1 MICIDTDILAIY
13 HIFKRDLRYQITRT
27 FMRKSKGALR
37 AVAIFSLLEV
47 CGIMA
52 TAKQSKEAMKLFDE
66 YIASED
72 VRVLYPPVALNSTKE
87 FWAHQNAEL
96 LKRIERGIRLGDAAI
111 LWAAESNACDVLITW
126 NTKHFVEKTALKVQT
141 PEEWLREHGGD

>member
-111 LWAAESNACDVLITW
+111 L
-126 NTKHFVEKTALKVQT
+126 
-141 PEEWLREHGGD
+141 